1 MGMAM
6 RKLLLIAIIAAS
18 ASTAAHAGAT
28 RGLTLAS
35 ATTTEAPALQAVA
48 QQQPSVAEQ
57 LKALG
62 EKVPDTQARADA
74 QPVVPPQTTNA
85 AAADVT
91 GSTPTAKTAAPA
103 KTKRARAPR
112 RHKPTT
118 EVRLRRELA
127 RYGIT
132 W

>member
-1 MGMAM
+1 M
-6 RKLLLIAIIAAS
+6 RKLLLIAIIAVS
-18 ASTAAHAGAT
+18 ASTAAHAEAT

-35 ATTTEAPALQAVA
+35 ATSTAAPVA
-48 QQQPSVAEQ
+48 QPAVQQQLSVAEQ
-57 LKALG
+57 LKVLG

-74 QPVVPPQTTNA
+74 QTVAPAQTTNA

-91 GSTPTAKTAAPA
+91 NATPAAKTAAPA
-103 KTKRARAPR
+103 KTRKAKAPR
-112 RHKPTT
+112 RHKQTT
-118 EVRLRRELA
+118 EARIRRELG

>member
-1 MGMAM
+1 M
-6 RKLLLIAIIAAS
+6 RKLLLIAIIAIS
-18 ASTAAHAGAT
+18 ASTAAHAEVS

-35 ATTTEAPALQAVA
+35 ATSAEAPAAQPAV
-48 QQQPSVAEQ
+48 QQQQQLSVAEQ

-74 QPVVPPQTTNA
+74 QTVAPAQTTNA
-85 AAADVT
+85 AAAADVT
-91 GSTPTAKTAAPA
+91 NATPAAKTTAPE
-103 KTKRARAPR
+103 KTKKAKAPR
-112 RHKPTT
+112 RHKQTT
-118 EVRLRRELA
+118 EASIRRELG